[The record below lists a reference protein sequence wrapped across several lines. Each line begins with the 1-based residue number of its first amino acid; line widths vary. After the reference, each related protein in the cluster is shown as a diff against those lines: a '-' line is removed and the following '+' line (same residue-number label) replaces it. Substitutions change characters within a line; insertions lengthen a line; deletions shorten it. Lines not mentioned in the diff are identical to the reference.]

1 MITRLK
7 ELRKNKNMKQEEIGK
22 IIGLTQRGYSHYE
35 NDRDIPSDVLI
46 SLAKFYDTSV
56 DYILYFTDQVKPY
69 DRNKY
74 INSSNNVKNGINKL
88 KDLREDKDL
97 HQKDIGNVIGKARSS
112 YSYYENGGDI
122 STDVLIKLAIYYNTS
137 IDYILGITDQDKPYP
152 LGNEFKTK

>member
-7 ELRKNKNMKQEEIGK
+7 ELRKSNNLKQKDIAK
-22 IIGLTQRGYSHYE
+22 IIGLTERGYSHYE

-46 SLAKFYDTSV
+46 SLAKFYNTSS
-56 DYILYFTDQVKPY
+56 DYILYLTDQVKPHS
-69 DRNKY
+69 RTKY
-74 INSSNNVKNGINKL
+74 IKNQNVNKLNINKL

-97 HQKDIGNVIGKARSS
+97 YQKDISKIIGKARSS

-137 IDYILGITDQDKPYP
+137 IDYILGITNEMKPYP
-152 LGNEFKTK
+152 IGEKYSK